1 MALRESFLDKEKVA
15 ELNTKIYE
23 QGYIDR
29 ADLMNFL
36 TYIDT
41 TDAKIIISEV
51 QGWLQ
56 GLHDDPKYDKITFPK
71 GDVEAILG
79 DLDSYGKVS
88 TETILQFKEQ
98 SNKTLPIT

>member
-1 MALRESFLDKEKVA
+1 MALKDSFLDKEKVD
-15 ELNTKIYE
+15 ELNAKIYE

-41 TDAKIIISEV
+41 SDGKLIVGEV
-51 QGWLQ
+51 KGWLQ
-56 GLHDDPKYDKITFPK
+56 GLHDDPKYDKIVFPK
-71 GDVEAILG
+71 GDIEAILG
-79 DLDSYGKVS
+79 DLDSFGKVS
-88 TETILQFKEQ
+88 TETILQFKEE